1 MNKRLAKT
9 QKISVAVIAG
19 ITGLGTMFSMV
30 PLSFADALPANN
42 KNQIAASRK
51 AGPARGLTGLKRIQS
66 PLKTISMAASVNSL
80 LLQSETYQNQSSQ
93 QEVAESL
100 QVLTKNLETVLQSTS
115 YMSELQSVQGA
126 LEKAENILK
135 TPNLPNS
142 ALEGSSGTQGELQ
155 NIVSRLQSIINAA
168 SHQYA
173 TELTNA
179 ANDYN
184 ETNLPATKAGVAD
197 AVEAAQDVH
206 NMADSANSPDL
217 STALNTFTT
226 DAGRIPV
233 ASGSTSQSSNF
244 LGKAAVVKQNA
255 YDQLANVQNGAA
267 SLYKGSSSNA
277 TGALAVEAKNFDSW
291 AKSWIADANKSSASG
306 ETEGY
311 TEFLNAINAALSDIS
326 SWESDNSLKV
336 GNSADAATV
345 VTNLKIMKSA
355 VQTLQNLMANCY
367 TASLAPEKAYTEAMQ
382 DALNGKD
389 SAAFPSLQSF
399 IRGAMPITP
408 QSQGGKS
415 GQVPSEVKGYG
426 DYAAWPVNNPF
437 TGSKATQLWTDLSQ
451 LQSKALNH
459 LPSMD
464 LQTSDMSQMRSSW
477 ERDLANYEY
486 FQAQNRYMEALAYDA
501 NQTLDLAEEA
511 GNKIEAAENLAEQNT
526 GTADSDS
533 SASSQARQDIQE
545 ALADMQ
551 NADSYGTS
559 VTQAMEGTYQQY
571 ASATSSTPSVTM
583 LKPLAPGGISVEE
596 TVYLPTQ
603 TTESPLYTQQ
613 EATQTESGFNSAIT
627 QIYRSLS
634 GSDSGNGQGGL
645 LSDAAAWQK
654 AIVTQGVFNQA
665 QDAYNAIQKVEQDL
679 DAIKAASDPGKAV
692 SGLNRLQSDLTPLVE
707 SAQDA
712 LNGMTSG
719 NQALHALGQA
729 EPYSASDISNARTPL
744 TSALLLASDSN
755 PANPIQKAI
764 KDGAAYNSGQP
775 IATGMS
781 GLEPAARALIGEG
794 NEGGEAQKV
803 LSLPFKT
810 EPAASISPKAAPS
823 EEPSPAPA
831 PAPSRAPSSPSPVTT
846 PAPSRAP
853 SSPSPAPAP
862 APARPASF
870 PQRQPT
876 QSMPAVKV
884 RPMEKTAPQKAL
896 KPVAKSKLAF
906 TGSNVEAAVIGAAVL
921 LAAGIVAELLKRR
934 TGAEGK

>member
-80 LLQSETYQNQSSQ
+80 LLQSSAYQNQSSQ

-126 LEKAENILK
+126 LEKAENALK

-184 ETNLPATKAGVAD
+184 ETSLPATKAGVAD

-226 DAGRIPV
+226 DAGQIPV

-267 SLYKGSSSNA
+267 SLYKVSSSDA

-291 AKSWIADANKSSASG
+291 AKSWIADANKSSG

-355 VQTLQNLMANCY
+355 VQTLQNLMANCS

-389 SAAFPSLQSF
+389 AAFPSLQSF
-399 IRGAMPITP
+399 IQGAMPITP
-408 QSQGGKS
+408 QAQGGKS
-415 GQVPSEVKGYG
+415 GQVPSEVEGYG
-426 DYAAWPVNNPF
+426 DYAAWPANNPF

-464 LQTSDMSQMRSSW
+464 LQTSDMSGMRTSW
-477 ERDLANYEY
+477 PRDLANYEY
-486 FQAQNRYMEALAYDA
+486 FQAQNRYMEVLAYDA

-511 GNKIEAAENLAEQNT
+511 GNKIKAAENLAEQNT

-533 SASSQARQDIQE
+533 SASSQARQDIQD

-596 TVYLPTQ
+596 TVHLPTQ

-613 EATQTESGFNSAIT
+613 DATQTESSFNSAIT

-654 AIVTQGVFNQA
+654 AVVTQGVFNQA

-679 DAIKAASDPGKAV
+679 DAVKAASDPGKAV
-692 SGLNRLQSDLTPLVE
+692 SGLNLLQSDLTPLVE

-729 EPYSASDISNARTPL
+729 EPYSASDISNARTPMA
-744 TSALLLASDSN
+744 SALLLASDSN

-810 EPAASISPKAAPS
+810 APAASVSPKAAPS
-823 EEPSPAPA
+823 EAPSQAPE
-831 PAPSRAPSSPSPVTT
+831 PAPSQAPSSPSPVTI
-846 PAPSRAP
+846 PAPSQAP
-853 SSPSPAPAP
+853 SSPSQAPAP

-870 PQRQPT
+870 PQRQPAQT
-876 QSMPAVKV
+876 MPAVKV

-906 TGSNVEAAVIGAAVL
+906 TGSNVEAAVIGAAAL

-934 TGAEGK
+934 AGAEGK